1 MLHAEVLRSAL
12 VVDGD
17 VVHSGSWLVG
27 QKRKAA
33 VHVTC
38 ACDHS
43 CACMC
48 VRLPNADTL
57 L

>member
-33 VHVTC
+33 VHATC